1 MWKPSTQT
9 APTCRPHSVS
19 FLGESL
25 SQAGSATYMG
35 RKLEADFPGRSQETR
50 TVFETEEGQEGPE
63 IVIQKVT
70 QQMKDLVIRL
80 RADLHTEM
88 FTPEVSDTIELTRVI
103 CDLSSLARSVK
114 EHGAV
119 VACLLKAE
127 AFADTMHRLTNSLDH
142 IPKEILQES
151 FKSFLRSFEVYIG
164 KREAKDID
172 SKTVIKDFLRDDK
185 KLYRGN
191 EIILHC
197 FCVVAVKF
205 SVESSVES
213 LISRYECHFDKSRQL
228 SQERSTQEMFLSE
241 NGPILVGNSYHV
253 LFYDYINITI
263 CMALLLCEEILRL
276 LYRCM
281 QTSCLRERW
290 TSSLSVKPI
299 VQHGIF
305 TIQT

>member
-1 MWKPSTQT
+1 M
-9 APTCRPHSVS
+9 
-19 FLGESL
+19 
-25 SQAGSATYMG
+25 
-35 RKLEADFPGRSQETR
+35 
-50 TVFETEEGQEGPE
+50 
-63 IVIQKVT
+63 
-70 QQMKDLVIRL
+70 VIRL
-80 RADLHTEM
+80 REDLHTEM

-127 AFADTMHRLTNSLDH
+127 AFADTMHRLTNSLYH
-142 IPKEILQES
+142 IPKEILQEF

-191 EIILHC
+191 EIILHS

-253 LFYDYINITI
+253 LFYGK
-263 CMALLLCEEILRL
+263 L
-276 LYRCM
+276 
-281 QTSCLRERW
+281 
-290 TSSLSVKPI
+290 
-299 VQHGIF
+299 
-305 TIQT
+305 

>member
-1 MWKPSTQT
+1 MTSVETPACGRGSTQMWKPSTQT

-88 FTPEVSDTIELTRVI
+88 FTPEVSDTIELTHVI

-119 VACLLKAE
+119 VAGLLKAE

-151 FKSFLRSFEVYIG
+151 FKSFFLGHLRYTLG
-164 KREAKDID
+164 
-172 SKTVIKDFLRDDK
+172 
-185 KLYRGN
+185 
-191 EIILHC
+191 
-197 FCVVAVKF
+197 
-205 SVESSVES
+205 
-213 LISRYECHFDKSRQL
+213 
-228 SQERSTQEMFLSE
+228 
-241 NGPILVGNSYHV
+241 
-253 LFYDYINITI
+253 
-263 CMALLLCEEILRL
+263 
-276 LYRCM
+276 
-281 QTSCLRERW
+281 RER
-290 TSSLSVKPI
+290 PRI
-299 VQHGIF
+299 
-305 TIQT
+305 

>member
-1 MWKPSTQT
+1 MTHDKCGD
-9 APTCRPHSVS
+9 TCLWPRFHTDVETINTDS
-19 FLGESL
+19 
-25 SQAGSATYMG
+25 TYMG

-88 FTPEVSDTIELTRVI
+88 FTPEVSDTIELTHVI

-119 VACLLKAE
+119 VVCLLKAE

-142 IPKEILQES
+142 IPKEILQEY

-164 KREAKDID
+164 KRGAKDID

-185 KLYRGN
+185 KLYGGN

-197 FCVVAVKF
+197 FYVVAVKF

-213 LISRYECHFDKSRQL
+213 FISRYECHLFCATVQIL
-228 SQERSTQEMFLSE
+228 SLNLS
-241 NGPILVGNSYHV
+241 IYV
-253 LFYDYINITI
+253 LHTYELGSN
-263 CMALLLCEEILRL
+263 L
-276 LYRCM
+276 
-281 QTSCLRERW
+281 SCIDNCFQMKNRVF
-290 TSSLSVKPI
+290 SLFSLKTKFPL
-299 VQHGIF
+299 
-305 TIQT
+305 

>member
-1 MWKPSTQT
+1 M
-9 APTCRPHSVS
+9 
-19 FLGESL
+19 
-25 SQAGSATYMG
+25 
-35 RKLEADFPGRSQETR
+35 
-50 TVFETEEGQEGPE
+50 
-63 IVIQKVT
+63 
-70 QQMKDLVIRL
+70 
-80 RADLHTEM
+80 
-88 FTPEVSDTIELTRVI
+88 
-103 CDLSSLARSVK
+103 
-114 EHGAV
+114 
-119 VACLLKAE
+119 ACLLKAE

-191 EIILHC
+191 EIMLHC

-263 CMALLLCEEILRL
+263 CMALLLC
-276 LYRCM
+276 YYC
-281 QTSCLRERW
+281 
-290 TSSLSVKPI
+290 VKK
-299 VQHGIF
+299 F
-305 TIQT
+305 

>member
-1 MWKPSTQT
+1 
-9 APTCRPHSVS
+9 
-19 FLGESL
+19 
-25 SQAGSATYMG
+25 
-35 RKLEADFPGRSQETR
+35 
-50 TVFETEEGQEGPE
+50 
-63 IVIQKVT
+63 
-70 QQMKDLVIRL
+70 
-80 RADLHTEM
+80 
-88 FTPEVSDTIELTRVI
+88 
-103 CDLSSLARSVK
+103 
-114 EHGAV
+114 
-119 VACLLKAE
+119 
-127 AFADTMHRLTNSLDH
+127 MHRVTNTLDH

-151 FKSFLRSFEVYIG
+151 FKSFLRSVEVYIG
-164 KREAKDID
+164 KRGAKDID

-241 NGPILVGNSYHV
+241 NGPILVGISYHV
-253 LFYDYINITI
+253 LFHDYINITI

-276 LYRCM
+276 LYNRCM
-281 QTSCLRERW
+281 QTSCSRERW

-305 TIQT
+305 TIQMWQGFMNQTIPKPSKGCKLEIKIELCWQIGEHVKWNDSEFLTTTNNAVWLKK

>member
-1 MWKPSTQT
+1 MTSVETPACGRGSTQMWKPSTQT

-88 FTPEVSDTIELTRVI
+88 FTPEVSDTIELTHVI

-142 IPKEILQES
+142 IPKEILQEY

-241 NGPILVGNSYHV
+241 N
-253 LFYDYINITI
+253 
-263 CMALLLCEEILRL
+263 
-276 LYRCM
+276 
-281 QTSCLRERW
+281 
-290 TSSLSVKPI
+290 
-299 VQHGIF
+299 
-305 TIQT
+305 